1 MKTRRRFWCV
11 AILFSSIL
19 LLPLI
24 GDAQI
29 QDLREYK
36 DYTVQ
41 KGDTLW
47 DITERELRDPFL
59 WPKVWNANPQI
70 ANPDRIYPK
79 QTIRIPFSLMPE
91 EVALPEGKP
100 TEKIEKEVER
110 ETKKPAPEKPRK
122 RDFLIDS
129 NLLLSSGF
137 IADSV
142 HSVGMIYD
150 RPGEPSNLTRGDHAY
165 IKTTTAAK
173 KGDKFYIIQPVE
185 KVLHPITGS
194 YVGTRIAILGTAEV
208 VEESDPKILITRSF
222 VEIPIGSLLD
232 TYYEIEP
239 PLAPD
244 SPRKPDIDGYIV
256 TTLRQTYA
264 HGKFDIVFID
274 KGAID
279 GLQIGDLLATREPS
293 EHIIMNGTIQI
304 VSVQPKT
311 ASAVIKKSVKEIRR
325 GDPVCAV
332 RQE

>member
-1 MKTRRRFWCV
+1 MKRQRRFWCV
-11 AILFSSIL
+11 AIIFCSIL

-29 QDLREYK
+29 PDVREYK

-59 WPKVWNANPQI
+59 WPKVWNANPEI
-70 ANPDRIYPK
+70 ANPDRIYPN

-91 EVALPEGKP
+91 QIVLPEGEPSRTRESTGEEEKKGQPLPKP
-100 TEKIEKEVER
+100 ERREV
-110 ETKKPAPEKPRK
+110 
-122 RDFLIDS
+122 LIDR
-129 NLLLSSGF
+129 NLLLWSGY

-150 RPGEPSNLTRGDHAY
+150 RPGEPSILTRGDHAY
-165 IKTTTAAK
+165 IETSTAAK

-185 KVLHPITGS
+185 KVVHPVTGS
-194 YVGTRIAILGTAEV
+194 YIGTRIAIVGTAEV
-208 VEESDPKILITRSF
+208 IEEKDPKILITRSF

-232 TYYEIEP
+232 TYYDIEP
-239 PLAPD
+239 PLAPE
-244 SPRKPDIDGYIV
+244 SPRKPDIEGYIV

-274 KGAID
+274 KGASD
-279 GLQIGDLLATREPS
+279 GLQIGDLLAIREPS
-293 EHIIMNGTIQI
+293 EHVITNGTIQI

-311 ASAVIKKSVKEIRR
+311 ASAIIKKSLKEIRR
-325 GDPVCAV
+325 GDPVSAL